1 MLPFTTQPPHSQL
14 LSIAGHTPRQKFFGN
29 PQVHQLEREVG
40 DLRSELASRGHGQS
54 ELWQERS
61 ELIDDKARLGRQIA
75 ELSKRTQHSEADL
88 AMSRATARALASN
101 NEDLQ
106 QRLAKQTSTCQ
117 KLEQRCAVLLGASS
131 SMHEKPIMWAN
142 LSALEEYASNLLYE
156 FCIQLRPQVVVCFCH
171 IWLSYKVADFAGRMS
186 WVGSWLTPGVSW
198 ALRWMSYE
206 TC

>member
-1 MLPFTTQPPHSQL
+1 M
-14 LSIAGHTPRQKFFGN
+14 
-29 PQVHQLEREVG
+29 G

-75 ELSKRTQHSEADL
+75 ELSKRVQHSEADL

-117 KLEQRCAVLLGASS
+117 KLEQRCAVLPGALP

-142 LSALEEYASNLLYE
+142 ISALEEYVSNVLYD
-156 FCIQLRPQVVVCFCH
+156 FCFQLQPQVVICFCH
-171 IWLSYKVADFAGRMS
+171 IWLSYKVPDFAGRMS
-186 WVGSWLTPGVSW
+186 WVGSWLTPGASW
-198 ALRWMSYE
+198 ALRWMSYA